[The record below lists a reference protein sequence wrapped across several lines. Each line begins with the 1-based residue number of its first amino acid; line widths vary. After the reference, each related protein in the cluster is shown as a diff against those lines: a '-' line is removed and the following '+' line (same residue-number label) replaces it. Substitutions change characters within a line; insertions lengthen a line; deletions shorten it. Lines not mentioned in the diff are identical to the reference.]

1 MGVSAYPPQPAFRH
15 RVAEPIGPRQAN
27 FGDQE
32 VSAIAKK
39 TSAQNARDLDSGRA
53 HSDRLLELVKTSL
66 DDDKAIETVVIDLA
80 GKTSFADYMVI
91 ASGRSSRQV
100 AAMAVHLQEK
110 LKSEGYKNLAVEG
123 LQQGDWVLLDAGD
136 VIVHVFRPEVREFY
150 NLEKMWDIPTSQE
163 QEDSSAAQA

>member
-1 MGVSAYPPQPAFRH
+1 
-15 RVAEPIGPRQAN
+15 
-27 FGDQE
+27 
-32 VSAIAKK
+32 
-39 TSAQNARDLDSGRA
+39 
-53 HSDRLLELVKTSL
+53 
-66 DDDKAIETVVIDLA
+66 
-80 GKTSFADYMVI
+80 MVI